1 MAGDFQEKAEM
12 HMFVVIRRSLALVAI
27 MVMLSPIARAEEATT
42 QVADTRLF
50 SLQVPA
56 VWKVRG
62 DGKSILLAGGPRIVD
77 GVPTPMLS
85 AQYCV
90 EEMTAQSVG
99 LTPCSDSC
107 ELAAQQMLSE
117 FSGSMVLGKLE
128 STRRGQ
134 TNEFRLQGKAKS
146 GKYMAEFALSCN
158 PLGRA
163 YVSLA
168 SDGPAEGLN
177 AQFEAIMQTLQW
189 RTAALPQTNP

>member
-1 MAGDFQEKAEM
+1 MVMIKRG
-12 HMFVVIRRSLALVAI
+12 LALVAVLV
-27 MVMLSPIARAEEATT
+27 MVSPVAGAEETST
-42 QVADTRLF
+42 QLADTRLF

-56 VWKVRG
+56 AWKVRG

-77 GVPTPMLS
+77 GAPMPMLS

-90 EEMTAQSVG
+90 EEMTEQSVG

-107 ELAAQQMLSE
+107 ELAAQRMLSE
-117 FSGSMVLGKLE
+117 FSGSMVLGKLQ
-128 STRRGQ
+128 STRHGQ

-146 GKYMAEFALSCN
+146 GKYAAEFALSCN

-168 SDGPAEGLN
+168 SDASAEGLRV
-177 AQFEAIMQTLQW
+177 QFEAIMQTLQW

>member
-1 MAGDFQEKAEM
+1 
-12 HMFVVIRRSLALVAI
+12 MFVVIRRSLAVVAI
-27 MVMLSPIARAEEATT
+27 LTMLSPIARAEEATT
-42 QVADTRLF
+42 QAADTRLF

-56 VWKVRG
+56 AWKVRG
-62 DGKSILLAGGPRIVD
+62 DGNSILLAGGPRIVD
-77 GVPTPMLS
+77 GAPMPMLS

-90 EEMTAQSVG
+90 EEMTERSVG
-99 LTPCSDSC
+99 LTACSDSC
-107 ELAAQQMLSE
+107 ELAAQRMLSE
-117 FSGSMVLGKLE
+117 FSGSMVLGNLQ

-146 GKYMAEFALSCN
+146 GKYTAEFALSCN

-168 SDGPAEGLN
+168 SDGPAEGLKV
-177 AQFEAIMQTLQW
+177 QFEAIMQTLQW